1 MTSWG
6 QRRRAGCC
14 PLGFAACPCPPQ
26 ASLALH
32 TMVPGTREGVVSL
45 GLHAQRGSLSVTDVH
60 GTTVQLCVQAV
71 RASILLL
78 GLVL

>member
-45 GLHAQRGSLSVTDVH
+45 GLHASVAPFPVTDVH
-60 GTTVQLCVQAV
+60 GTTVQFCFQAV
-71 RASILLL
+71 RAAILLL